1 MTRGGLAIFTICSNN
16 YLPMAKVLFASA
28 ARYCPEAALY
38 LCLADERLTDAG
50 RYPANVNVVAAE
62 ELAIPDFRSFAFR
75 YTIMEFNT
83 ALKPF
88 MIRHLLGRGFD
99 TVLYFDPD
107 IEVFA
112 PLDVILDPLRAGY
125 SFVLTPHICQPAEG
139 DAFPDDMGIMRAGI
153 YNLGFLGVGVGP
165 DTERLL
171 RWWSRRLR
179 YHCVSEQ
186 ERGVFVDQK
195 FIDLI
200 PGFTDS
206 VCIVRD
212 TGCNVAYWNLQQRSL
227 TQAGDHWL
235 VDGRQLRFFHF
246 SGISIDDLTY
256 LSKWTQALR
265 GAEISPPLR
274 TLMRHY
280 ADQVLAGGYG
290 AGPQPSYSYGRF
302 RSGTPIPDKVR
313 RMFRDRHLSWLGDP
327 FATYEEY
334 MHLPIAEQ
342 WAGSSS
348 CMITNLMDDLRQRD
362 PWLFSRFDPTRPEGV
377 EAYTRWFVEYGPGL
391 IGEPQLIQ
399 PVASRLARGSRIDHP
414 AKRSEIAHAP

>member
-1 MTRGGLAIFTICSNN
+1 MAHGELAVFTISSNN

-28 ARYCPEAALY
+28 ACYCPEAALY
-38 LCLADERLTDAG
+38 LCLADERLPDAG
-50 RYPANVNVVAAE
+50 YYPADVNVVVAE
-62 ELAIPDFRSFAFR
+62 DLAIPDFRSFAFR

-88 MIRHLLGRGFD
+88 MIRHLLDQGFD
-99 TVLYFDPD
+99 AVLYFDPD

-112 PLDVILDPLRAGY
+112 PLNPILDPLRAGY

-139 DAFPDDMGIMRAGI
+139 DAFPDDMGIMRAGT

-186 ERGVFVDQK
+186 EHGVFVDQK

-206 VCIVRD
+206 VWIVRD
-212 TGCNVAYWNLQQRSL
+212 TACNVAYWNLQQRHL

-235 VDGRQLRFFHF
+235 VDGQQLRFFHF
-246 SGISIDDLTY
+246 SGINIDDLTY
-256 LSKWTQALR
+256 LSKWTQAFR
-265 GAEISPPLR
+265 GAEIWPPLR

-280 ADQVLAGGYG
+280 ADRVLAGGYG
-290 AGPQPSYSYGRF
+290 TGPQPPYSYGNF
-302 RSGTPIPDKVR
+302 TSGTSIPDSVR
-313 RMFRDRHLSWLGDP
+313 RMFRDRHLFWTGDP
-327 FATYEEY
+327 FATYQEY
-334 MHLPIAEQ
+334 LHLPIAEQ

-348 CMITNLMDDLRQRD
+348 CMITNLMDNLRQRD
-362 PWLFSRFDPTRPEGV
+362 PWLLARFDPSQAEGV
-377 EAYTRWFVEYGPGL
+377 EAFCQWFVESGPAMLGGPTL
-391 IGEPQLIQ
+391 VE
-399 PVASRLARGSRIDHP
+399 PVANRLARR
-414 AKRSEIAHAP
+414 K

>member
-1 MTRGGLAIFTICSNN
+1 MARGKLAIFTICSNN
-16 YLPMAKVLFASA
+16 YLPMAKVLLASA
-28 ARYCPEAALY
+28 IRYCPEATLY
-38 LCLADERLTDAG
+38 LCLADELSDAG
-50 RYPANVNVVAAE
+50 LYPPNVNIVAAE

-88 MIRHLLGRGFD
+88 MIRHLLRQGFD
-99 TVLYFDPD
+99 AVLYFDPD

-112 PLDVILDPLRAGY
+112 PLDVVLDPLRASY

-171 RWWSRRLR
+171 RWWSSRLR

-195 FIDLI
+195 FIDLL
-200 PGFTDS
+200 PAFTNS

-227 TQAGDHWL
+227 TQAGDQWL

-246 SGISIDDLTY
+246 SGIGIDDPTY
-256 LSKWTQALR
+256 LSKWTQAFR

-290 AGPQPSYSYGRF
+290 AKPQPPYSYGYF
-302 RSGTPIPDKVR
+302 SSGRPIPDKVR

-327 FATYEEY
+327 FETYRGVSAPAYCRAMGRIILLHDHQSDGRSAATGS
-334 MHLPIAEQ
+334 MAAFPIRSGT
-342 WAGSSS
+342 AGGRRGLHA
-348 CMITNLMDDLRQRD
+348 MVRG
-362 PWLFSRFDPTRPEGV
+362 TR
-377 EAYTRWFVEYGPGL
+377 
-391 IGEPQLIQ
+391 
-399 PVASRLARGSRIDHP
+399 S
-414 AKRSEIAHAP
+414 